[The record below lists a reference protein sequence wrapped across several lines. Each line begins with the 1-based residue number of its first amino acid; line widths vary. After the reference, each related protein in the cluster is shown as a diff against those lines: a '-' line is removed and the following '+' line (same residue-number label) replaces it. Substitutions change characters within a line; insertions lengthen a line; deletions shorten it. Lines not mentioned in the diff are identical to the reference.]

1 MKLLA
6 DLHTHSTNSR
16 FKHGK
21 SSIEEM
27 AIEANEV
34 GLVEIGVTDHGYQH
48 LFRTSKE
55 KLKEARKTVDEINKW
70 SKTKVLLGVEANIIS
85 DDGTLDID
93 NETLSLLDIL
103 IIGYHRMTSTN
114 FANFF
119 GFAKK
124 TKEAKEFFS
133 YTFLSNRDA
142 MRR

>member
-55 KLKEARKTVDEINKW
+55 KLK
-70 SKTKVLLGVEANIIS
+70 
-85 DDGTLDID
+85 
-93 NETLSLLDIL
+93 DIL
-103 IIGYHRMTSTN
+103 LKLT
-114 FANFF
+114 
-119 GFAKK
+119 KK
-124 TKEAKEFFS
+124 KKKKLELNKRENS
-133 YTFLSNRDA
+133 
-142 MRR
+142 

>member
-55 KLKEARKTVDEINKW
+55 KLKEARIEKAV
-70 SKTKVLLGVEANIIS
+70 A
-85 DDGTLDID
+85 
-93 NETLSLLDIL
+93 
-103 IIGYHRMTSTN
+103 
-114 FANFF
+114 
-119 GFAKK
+119 AKRQSQLTDK
-124 TKEAKEFFS
+124 IES
-133 YTFLSNRDA
+133 
-142 MRR
+142 M